1 MKKLKII
8 NETSQQIIMTQI
20 DLFLEANPYRVKVM
34 RVNRAKQINRYAG
47 GAASRIA
54 KQRNAAMARR
64 KAYYR
69 KMYMD
74 MKKREQTMYGNM
86 ARAQAL
92 RRH

>member
-1 MKKLKII
+1 
-8 NETSQQIIMTQI
+8 MTQI
-20 DLFLEANPYRVKVM
+20 DLVLEANPYKPKIY
-34 RVNRAKQINRYAG
+34 RVNRAKQVNRYAG
-47 GAASRIA
+47 GAAARIS
-54 KQRNAAMARR
+54 KQRNAAMSRR

-74 MKKREQTMYGNM
+74 MKKREQKMYGNM

>member
-1 MKKLKII
+1 MS
-8 NETSQQIIMTQI
+8 ETKHQIMMTQI
-20 DLFLEANPYRVKVM
+20 DLVLEVNPYRVKTM
-34 RVNRAKQINRYAG
+34 RMNRAKQINKYAG

-54 KQRNAAMARR
+54 KQRNAAMSKR

-74 MKKREQTMYGNM
+74 MKKREQKMYGNM